1 MSQKFKIVGLKH
13 KGASVYLG
21 DDSYGNPTWSRNPE
35 RVANWLCDGWRFR
48 FNQFRA
54 QRTSRKKFIDPTDN
68 SEVWLDVPLGGPDV
82 PSPMK
87 HSQARK
93 EFSWLSAIPAR
104 VLESPDKV
112 ESTEW
117 FSALKRIKTAGGRA
131 PGFKSKAKGSQ
142 TFLCWNAKGTNANF
156 FRVSKRSGVVVIKG
170 QNPKAHTKDGSRW
183 ELHLKV
189 RTPQSVRPYTSVNVN
204 ISKMSLTFTNLP
216 EPVERTQTG
225 SEVGIDRGVV
235 HTLATSNGEFFDIPK
250 EDPTK
255 YKSLQKK
262 LSRQV
267 KGSNRRAKTL
277 ASMNRIKT
285 HEVGR
290 RTDWIHKTTTTL
302 VKEHDVVVLEDLKIT
317 NMVRKGKHKR
327 GLNRSILASNW
338 GQFQSVLQ
346 YKATL
351 AGVKVV
357 LVNPAYTSQECN
369 LCHYTSR
376 ENRESQ
382 SVFKCVGCGHS
393 SNADTNAARNILD
406 RGTGQSIGLGRGGKI
421 RLPKASAKESASCEA
436 STAGPL
442 TKTKVLGKGQQSNS
456 R

>member
-1 MSQKFKIVGLKH
+1 MSQKVKIVGLKH

-21 DDSYGNPTWSRNPE
+21 DDSHGNPMWSRNPE

-48 FNQFRA
+48 FNQFRG

-68 SEVWLDVPLGGPDV
+68 SEVWLDVPLGGPDA
-82 PSPMK
+82 PSPIS
-87 HSQARK
+87 HSQARRN
-93 EFSWLSAIPAR
+93 FSWLAAIPSR

-112 ESTEW
+112 EPTEW
-117 FSALKRIKTAGGRA
+117 FSALKRIKTAGGKA
-131 PGFKSKAKGSQ
+131 PGFRSKGRDPQ
-142 TFLCWNAKGTNANF
+142 TFLCWSAKGTNAIF
-156 FRVSKRSGVVVIKG
+156 FRVSKKSGVVIITG
-170 QNPKAHTKDGSRW
+170 QTPKAHVKDRSRW

-189 RTPQSVRPYTSVNVN
+189 RTSQPVRPYTSVNVN

-216 EPVERTQTG
+216 EPIERSGTG

-250 EDPTK
+250 EDPAK
-255 YKSLQKK
+255 YKTLQKK
-262 LSRQV
+262 MSRQV
-267 KGSNRRAKTL
+267 KGSNHRAKTL
-277 ASMNRIKT
+277 ISMKKIKT
-285 HEVGR
+285 HEVAR
-290 RTDWIHKTTTTL
+290 RTDWIHKVTTTL
-302 VKEHDVVVLEDLKIT
+302 VKEHDVIVLEDLKIT

-327 GLNRSILASNW
+327 GLNRSILENNW
-338 GQFQSVLQ
+338 GQFQSVLN
-346 YKATL
+346 YKAVL

-382 SVFKCVGCGHS
+382 SVFKCQECGHRA
-393 SNADTNAARNILD
+393 NADTNAARNILD
-406 RGTGQSIGLGRGGKI
+406 RGTGQSIDLGRGGKI
-421 RLPKASAKESASCEA
+421 RLPEASAKESTSCEA

-442 TKTKVLGKGQQSNS
+442 TKTKVLGKGQQSNLC
-456 R
+456 